1 MYVGVG
7 AARVRELFAAARKK
21 APAIIFIDE
30 IDAIG
35 SRRSAKDQVTRIV
48 DVFYARQ
55 LRFVLESA
63 ALHEA
68 NFEPAAGRVG
78 RVPGRRRCHRDRVS
92 RPCLQRIHPV
102 SAEIPFLLELLIFR
116 RVWTTRSHDRDVLI
130 VTSLYPSPTCEE
142 ERLC

>member
-35 SRRSAKDQVTRIV
+35 SRRSAKDQVTRI
-48 DVFYARQ
+48 DNVFYARQ
-55 LRFVLESA
+55 LRFILGFA

-68 NFEPAAGRVG
+68 NLEPAARRVG
-78 RVPGRRRCHRDRVS
+78 RVPGRRRGYRDRVS
-92 RPCLQRIHPV
+92 RPCLQCIHPV
-102 SAEIPFLLELLIFR
+102 SADIPFLLELPIFR
-116 RVWTTRSHDRDVLI
+116 RVWTTRLHDRDVSI

>member
-35 SRRSAKDQVTRIV
+35 SRRSAKDQVTRI
-48 DVFYARQ
+48 DNVFYARQ
-55 LRFVLESA
+55 LRFILEFA

-68 NFEPAAGRVG
+68 NLEPAARRVG
-78 RVPGRRRCHRDRVS
+78 RVPGRRRGYRDRVS
-92 RPCLQRIHPV
+92 RPCLQCIHPV
-102 SAEIPFLLELLIFR
+102 SADIPFLSELPIFR
-116 RVWTTRSHDRDVLI
+116 RVWTTRLHDRDVSI

>member
-35 SRRSAKDQVTRIV
+35 SRRSAKDQVGRPIHMDFRTGFNSFLRI
-48 DVFYARQ
+48 
-55 LRFVLESA
+55 L

-68 NFEPAAGRVG
+68 NFKPAARRVG
-78 RVPGRRRCHRDRVS
+78 WFPGC
-92 RPCLQRIHPV
+92 
-102 SAEIPFLLELLIFR
+102 
-116 RVWTTRSHDRDVLI
+116 
-130 VTSLYPSPTCEE
+130 
-142 ERLC
+142 